1 METKY
6 DGYYEREMPY
16 RMTME
21 ELQSL
26 DYMGEEEILAYMRH
40 IRIDNLLIKAKT
52 HFPKNMIV
60 TGFLPGIALCSGNKE
75 CSICKIV
82 NDEDLMYNP
91 FIERDDGFDR
101 DHLSSPYKIKF
112 TSIEFDGVIETM
124 YFSDFCSLVKEGK
137 IELIESYNHGF

>member
-1 METKY
+1 MEMKY

-26 DYMGEEEILAYMRH
+26 EYIGEEEIIAYMRH
-40 IRIDNLLIKAKT
+40 VGINNLLIKAKT
-52 HFPKNMIV
+52 TFPRNITNIPFMQGV
-60 TGFLPGIALCSGNKE
+60 ALCSGEKE
-75 CSICKIV
+75 YSICRFV
-82 NDEDLMYNP
+82 DDPNELYNP
-91 FIERDDGFDR
+91 FIEKDDGFDR

-112 TSIEFDGVIETM
+112 TSIEFDGVVETM